1 MTTEEDNKKIRQQKI
16 HEMSPDVEALFKD
29 YGYSIN
35 EADLRNFLEM
45 FLWTFPQI
53 YNPEEGLE
61 DTASQELVEMAIA
74 LGEMGKRWNQYSSI
88 SAKDQFGNGFTIKE
102 KDTINILYGAVKSAL
117 AHHYY
122 KIKDHS
128 IHTLKDE
135 CLKELRQQIIKFNK
149 IGAFYNKNDFCC
161 GSSALR
167 IIDSLEER
175 NIFNARK
182 NKERTGKATGQ
193 NKEYAFIYD
202 LFVIAKKI
210 PHNNAIVDN
219 IDKRDV
225 IRSFINT
232 YISHCDEYYK
242 IYE

>member
-1 MTTEEDNKKIRQQKI
+1 MEEENEKIRQQLI
-16 HEMSPDVEALFKD
+16 NEMLPDAEALFKD

-35 EADLRNFLEM
+35 EADLRNFLEE

-53 YNPEEGLE
+53 YDPEEDWE

-74 LGEMGKRWNQYSSI
+74 LGEMGKKWNQYSSI

-102 KDTINILYGAVKSAL
+102 KDTISILYRAVNSAL
-117 AHHYY
+117 AHHCY
-122 KIKDHS
+122 IINDHS
-128 IHTLKDE
+128 IAIKDE
-135 CLKELRQQIIKFNK
+135 CLKGLRQQIIKINK
-149 IGAFYNKNDFCC
+149 IGAFFNNNDFCC
-161 GSSALR
+161 GSSALK
-167 IIDSLEER
+167 IIDILEER

-202 LFVIAKKI
+202 LYVIANKI
-210 PHNNAIVDN
+210 PFNNAIVDN
-219 IDKRDV
+219 IDKRDM
-225 IRSFINT
+225 IRSFINA
-232 YISHCDEYYK
+232 YISHCEEYNK